1 MYIYTLS
8 VSSSVCSTAKRKML
22 SVSLDFKSISV
33 VTSSTSLASPL
44 MRMVYIASAY
54 CKCLLLVSIASV
66 YCTCLLQVS
75 VVSVY
80 CECLRAH
87 NTHGRSEVLWARK
100 RALQRRRLLPIG
112 QGHRQEQIRAERQR
126 GRGPERTGS
135 HGRGLAKDG
144 QTE

>member
-1 MYIYTLS
+1 MMPGHALCVFLCTPLFDCKMRTLIGRRPLSGNYLYEVLSKTFSRHTHRRYESHTHIYIYIYICIYTLS

-75 VVSVY
+75 VLSVY
-80 CECLRAH
+80 CECL
-87 NTHGRSEVLWARK
+87 L
-100 RALQRRRLLPIG
+100 
-112 QGHRQEQIRAERQR
+112 
-126 GRGPERTGS
+126 
-135 HGRGLAKDG
+135 
-144 QTE
+144 